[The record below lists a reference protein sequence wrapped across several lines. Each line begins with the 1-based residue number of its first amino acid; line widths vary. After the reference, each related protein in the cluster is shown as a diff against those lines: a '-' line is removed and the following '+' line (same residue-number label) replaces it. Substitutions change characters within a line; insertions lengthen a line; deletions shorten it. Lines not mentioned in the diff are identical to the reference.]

1 MTSARRAPRTQLIPE
16 ARRIWGRAL
25 GEPTLLAALGTTIL
39 LAGIAVAFA
48 LLPVLL
54 VGGDVARGVERRLDL
69 AGASFSRLPGFP
81 QRSTIYDRNGQVL
94 ASLFLDEDRTVTALE
109 DVAPVAQQAVL
120 AIEDDRFYE
129 HGALD
134 VAGLTRALL
143 LNLAAGEIT
152 QGGSTIT
159 QQLVKLAVIGD
170 ASQTFQRKFQEAAL
184 AIRLEERYTKD
195 EILEL
200 YLNEVYFGNGVYGIG
215 TASRFYFDVPPS
227 DLTLEQ
233 AALLAG
239 VIQTPAYHD
248 PVSAPEEA
256 RERRNLVLERMADL
270 GWADEEAVEAAQAAP
285 IVLRRGVEKGRR
297 TTPPFFV
304 YYLTQ
309 SILDMDNRAYDVF
322 GTTRNQRVH
331 TLYQGGLEIHTT
343 LDAKWQKGAQVVVNE
358 SEDISPEAG
367 VGPDVSIVSI
377 DTATGGIRTMLSG
390 KNYLRDKF
398 DLTWRGR
405 RQVGSSFKAITL
417 AAALEAGVP
426 PTKTYD
432 STSPYCDLRWQS
444 EDGCVRNA
452 EGEGEGGPIDL
463 WRATALSV
471 NVVYAQLALD
481 IGAARIV
488 DMAQRLGVTAPLDAV
503 PAITLGVEEVS
514 TLDMANVYAT
524 LANDGTHCPAY
535 AIDRVLLP
543 DGATLYEHDSACEE
557 VIEPAVANQVTAM
570 LERVVSGGTGTR
582 ANLGRPVAGKTG
594 TGQDYTNVYFAGY
607 TPQVATAVW
616 VGFPA
621 GNVPMDGY
629 FGRSV
634 FGGTLAAPIWQA
646 YMTKVVAGMPVED
659 FPTATGLGAAR
670 PLPNVVGMSLEQARS
685 SLLAFEVAFV
695 MAGSGQ
701 KDVVLGQSPAP
712 GTVLTP
718 GSVVTLT
725 VAVGSTIPNTITGGV
740 PNVVGMLADDAIAL
754 LLRQGFKVE
763 TRYLSTGNGSAW
775 LVTAQSP
782 AAGTA
787 ATADMR
793 ISLTLEQ
800 VDIGDIDLPEPDP
813 LPSDPPAPEPSVAPD
828 PTMSPKPC
836 KGNNC

>member
-1 MTSARRAPRTQLIPE
+1 MTGARRAPRTQLIPE
-16 ARRIWGRAL
+16 TRRIWARAL

-39 LAGIAVAFA
+39 LAALAVAFA

-81 QRSTIYDRNGQVL
+81 QRSTIYDRNGEVL
-94 ASLFLDEDRTVTALE
+94 ANLFLDEDRTVTALE

-134 VAGLTRALL
+134 LPGLTRALL

-215 TASRFYFDVPPS
+215 TASRFYFDVAPS
-227 DLTLEQ
+227 DLSLEQ

-248 PVSAPEEA
+248 PVSAPESA

-270 GWADEEAVEAAQAAP
+270 GWADRDAVEAAQATP

-309 SILDMDNRAYDVF
+309 SILDMDNREYDAF
-322 GTTRNQRVH
+322 GTTRDQRVH

-343 LDAKWQKGAQVVVNE
+343 LDRKWQKDAQVAVNE
-358 SEDISPEAG
+358 SEDISPDAG

-390 KNYLRDKF
+390 KNYLRDKL

-405 RQVGSSFKAITL
+405 RQVGSAFKAITL

-426 PTKTYD
+426 PTKTYEA
-432 STSPYCDLRWQS
+432 SSPYCDPRWKS

-452 EGEGEGGPIDL
+452 EDENEQGPIDL

-481 IGAARIV
+481 IGAERIV
-488 DMAQRLGVTAPLDAV
+488 DMAQRLGITAPLDAV

-514 TLDMANVYAT
+514 TLDMANAYAT

-535 AIDRVLLP
+535 AIDRVILP
-543 DGATLYEHDSACEE
+543 DGATLYEHDSACAE
-557 VIEPAVANQVTAM
+557 VLDPAVANQVTAM

-621 GNVPMDGY
+621 GNVPMDSY

-646 YMTKVVAGMPVED
+646 YMAEVVAGMPVED
-659 FPTATGLGAAR
+659 FPPATGLGAAR
-670 PLPNVVGMSLEQARS
+670 PLPNVVGMSIEEARS
-685 SLLAFEVAFV
+685 SLLAFELAFV
-695 MAGSGQ
+695 MTSSPE
-701 KDVVLGQSPAP
+701 KDVILGQNPAP
-712 GTVLTP
+712 GTVLAP

-725 VAVGSTIPNTITGGV
+725 VAIGSTIPDTITGGV

-763 TRYLSTGNGSAW
+763 TKYLTGGNGNW
-775 LVTAQSP
+775 YVTAQSP
-782 AAGTA
+782 SAGTA
-787 ATADMR
+787 ATDGMR
-793 ISLTLEQ
+793 ITLTIQQ
-800 VDIGDIDLPEPDP
+800 VDEGWLPLDPPSPDP
-813 LPSDPPAPEPSVAPD
+813 TIAPDPSVAPPPD
-828 PTMSPKPC
+828 PSPSPKPC
-836 KGNNC
+836 HGKNC